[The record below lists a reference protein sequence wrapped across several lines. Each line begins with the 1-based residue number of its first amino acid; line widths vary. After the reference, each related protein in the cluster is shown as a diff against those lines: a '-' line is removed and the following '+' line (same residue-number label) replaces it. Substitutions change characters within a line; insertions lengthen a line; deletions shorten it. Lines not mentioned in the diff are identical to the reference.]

1 MNEEPTVY
9 EVMAATVSHELRDFE
24 RWFLGLATGEETILL
39 LSHVPLVGMALA
51 QHTHAPNSVMSVAG
65 WGLNPVLNEMPTL
78 ESEIPTT
85 TIHWRCEAHITMSAP
100 FHPFATKRG
109 DVDVGFASAAH
120 VDKYGNCNTV
130 CIGDYH
136 QPKIRLIGPV
146 NQPLHFSCFGREIII
161 MPHEKRNF
169 VDRVDF
175 ISGVG
180 YLDGPEARARLGF
193 LGSGPVMIL
202 TNKAVFDF
210 DPKTKLARLKSLHP
224 GVSLEDT
231 RGNTGYVHNFMPKKV
246 AITPQPTPEELRI
259 IREVIDPR
267 GVLLPR

>member
-1 MNEEPTVY
+1 VNKEPTVY
-9 EVMAATVSHELRDFE
+9 EVMAAAVSHQLKDFE

-65 WGLNPVLNEMPTL
+65 WGLNPVLSEMPAL

-85 TIHWRCEAHITMSAP
+85 TIHWRCEGHVTMSAP

-109 DVDVGFASAAH
+109 DVDVGFASAVQ
-120 VDKYGNCNTV
+120 VDKYGNTNTV

-136 QPKIRLIGPV
+136 KPKIRLIGPV
-146 NQPLHFSCFGREIII
+146 NQPLHFTCFGREIII

-180 YLDGPEARARLGF
+180 YLDGPEARAKFNFIGD
-193 LGSGPVMIL
+193 GPSIIL
-202 TNKAVFDF
+202 TNKAIFDF
-210 DPKTKLARLKSLHP
+210 DPKTKQARLKSVHP
-224 GVSLEDT
+224 GVTIEEV
-231 RGNTGYVHNFMPKKV
+231 RENTGYIHDFIPKQV
-246 AITPQPTPEELRI
+246 PVTPLPTPEELKI
-259 IREVIDPR
+259 IREVIDPD